1 MRRYA
6 VLLALAG
13 LAGFAAASVVD
24 RIAATVND
32 VAIPES
38 EVRKAMIVGGLAR
51 EAGESTEAYRARVLD
66 ALVDQHL
73 QYEDAQRFGPAPPDA
88 AEIEAAMAKLS
99 ETLRKEGKD
108 PQTEFTRAGL
118 TREEV
123 RASIERQLLIQRY
136 LRERFTPIAIA
147 DEARAREEYENVYTP
162 ARRAA
167 GLSVPPFEA
176 VVEEMRRQAQERVFN
191 EEVDK
196 WRRELRVRARVGI
209 YRIPVP
215 VPAERQRVV
224 LSEIEGAAPVPTTT
238 PSPAATAIPVT
249 PPSPTP
255 APTATALPPPTPT
268 G

>member
-1 MRRYA
+1 VKRWTA
-6 VLLALAG
+6 LLALAG
-13 LAGFAAASVVD
+13 LAALAAAAVVD

-38 EVRKAMIVGGLAR
+38 EVRKAMVVAGLPR
-51 EAGESTEAYRARVLD
+51 EPGESNEAYRARVLD

-99 ETLRKEGKD
+99 ERLRAEGKD
-108 PQTEFTRAGL
+108 PQAEFTRAGL

-123 RASIERQLLIQRY
+123 RASIQRQLLIQRY

-147 DEARAREEYENVYTP
+147 DEGRAREEYDDVYAP
-162 ARRAA
+162 ERRAA

-176 VVEEMRRQAQERVFN
+176 VVEEMRKRAQDRVFA
-191 EEVDK
+191 EEIDK
-196 WRRELRVRARVGI
+196 WRRDLRVKAHVGI

-215 VPAERQRVV
+215 VPTGRERAV
-224 LSEIEGAAPVPTTT
+224 LSAIEVAR
-238 PSPAATAIPVT
+238 PA
-249 PPSPTP
+249 PSPT
-255 APTATALPPPTPT
+255 ATPPGPRS
-268 G
+268 

>member
-1 MRRYA
+1 MKGWLVLFAA
-6 VLLALAG
+6 VG
-13 LAGFAAASVVD
+13 LAAIAAAAVVD

-38 EVRKAMIVGGLAR
+38 EVRKAMVVAGLPR
-51 EAGESTEAYRARVLD
+51 EAGEPDEAYRGRILD

-88 AEIEAAMAKLS
+88 AEIEAAMTKLS
-99 ETLRKEGKD
+99 ERLRAEGKD
-108 PQTEFTRAGL
+108 PQAEFTRAGL

-147 DEARAREEYENVYTP
+147 DETRAREEYDDFYTP
-162 ARRAA
+162 ERTAA
-167 GLSVPPFEA
+167 GLSVPPFES
-176 VVEEMRRQAQERVFN
+176 VVEEMRKRAQDRVFT
-191 EEVDK
+191 EEIDK

-215 VPAERQRVV
+215 VPVERQRVV
-224 LSEIEGAAPVPTTT
+224 LSAIEGAP
-238 PSPAATAIPVT
+238 
-249 PPSPTP
+249 P
-255 APTATALPPPTPT
+255 APTVTPTSPPTPT
-268 G
+268 PAATPVPATPTP

>member
-1 MRRYA
+1 MKGWIVPVA
-6 VLLALAG
+6 AACLAA
-13 LAGFAAASVVD
+13 FAAAAVVD

-38 EVRKAMIVGGLAR
+38 EVRKAIVVSGLPR
-51 EAGESTEAYRARVLD
+51 EAGESNETYRARVLD

-88 AEIEAAMAKLS
+88 AEIEAAMTKLS
-99 ETLRKEGKD
+99 ERLRAEGKD
-108 PQTEFTRAGL
+108 PQAEFANAGL

-147 DEARAREEYENVYTP
+147 DEERAREEYEETYAP
-162 ARRAA
+162 ERRAA
-167 GLSVPPFEA
+167 GQSVPPFEA
-176 VVEEMRRQAQERVFN
+176 VVEEVRKRAQDRVFA
-191 EEVDK
+191 EEIDK
-196 WRRELRVRARVGI
+196 WRRDLRVRARVGI

-215 VPAERQRVV
+215 IPTARERVV
-224 LSEIEGAAPVPTTT
+224 LSTIEGARAA
-238 PSPAATAIPVT
+238 PSPTPK

-255 APTATALPPPTPT
+255 
-268 G
+268 